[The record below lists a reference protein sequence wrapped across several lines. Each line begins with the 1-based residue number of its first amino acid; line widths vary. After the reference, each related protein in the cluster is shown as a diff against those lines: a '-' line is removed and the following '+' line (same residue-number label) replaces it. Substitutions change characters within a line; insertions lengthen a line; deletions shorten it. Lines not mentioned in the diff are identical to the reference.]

1 MTNDRTLMVASTVM
15 TVLLLSTAVEGQ
27 RIALTYSPLAF
38 TTYTDVI
45 NLGTGVVETRETR
58 GLNGSPVFTS
68 DGRFLLLR
76 FFDAAGTS
84 SLVEI
89 RDLLTGFR
97 TSLAIQ
103 FQPRRAHPRR
113 LAVYGLS
120 SGSVARLD
128 GAGLRPYATCEGAA
142 ASELELRA
150 PTSPGPPRPQPK

>member
-1 MTNDRTLMVASTVM
+1 MTNDRTLTAAITVM
-15 TVLLLSTAVEGQ
+15 TVRLFSTAVDG
-27 RIALTYSPLAF
+27 
-38 TTYTDVI
+38 TTHRFNVFPI
-45 NLGTGVVETRETR
+45 RVHQLHRRNKPRHRVVETRETR

-103 FQPRRAHPRR
+103 GRYFVR
-113 LAVYGLS
+113 LAAANVTGTS
-120 SGSVARLD
+120 
-128 GAGLRPYATCEGAA
+128 A
-142 ASELELRA
+142 ASSEVIVDV
-150 PTSPGPPRPQPK
+150 PSGQ

>member
-1 MTNDRTLMVASTVM
+1 M
-15 TVLLLSTAVEGQ
+15 GQ
-27 RIALTYSPLAF
+27 RIALTYSPFAF
-38 TTYTDVI
+38 TTYTDVM

-97 TSLAIQ
+97 TSLAIRGRY
-103 FQPRRAHPRR
+103 FVR
-113 LAVYGLS
+113 LAAANVTGTS
-120 SGSVARLD
+120 
-128 GAGLRPYATCEGAA
+128 A
-142 ASELELRA
+142 ASSEVIVDV
-150 PTSPGPPRPQPK
+150 PSGQ